1 MLATGHVAARV
12 RDNVV
17 HIWCASIAVEIG
29 VLVFATG
36 FNVYP
41 ARSCE

>member
-1 MLATGHVAARV
+1 MLATGHVAARG

-17 HIWCASIAVEIG
+17 HIWCPSIAVGVG
-29 VLVFATG
+29 VLVFAG